1 MKQTFL
7 MLYDRNVDTI
17 YRYCYRMTGDKA
29 LAKALTEETFQKM
42 WDEYD
47 STIDVREL
55 DTTLRA
61 HATRLLRQH
70 KSKTLQLLHNLSLKF
85 S

>member
-7 MLYDRNVDTI
+7 NLYDRNVDGI

-29 LAKALTEETFQKM
+29 TAKTITEKAFQKM
-42 WDEYD
+42 WDELD
-47 STIDVREL
+47 SVDSYEL
-55 DTTLRA
+55 DTLLRA